1 MHPERIAVAT
11 AVIPAAGRGARLD
24 RPLTPKPLVDVG
36 GQPLLVRLLNQLA
49 AVGVTRAIV
58 IVGHEGKRV
67 ARGLSHHPRV
77 ELELEL
83 VEAPN
88 WEEGLATSVLAAAG
102 RVSGPFFLAMADHYF
117 DDELVRR
124 MSRPAPREGSVS
136 ALVETDLGRV
146 ADVSSAVKVRLEG
159 RSVSAFGRKL
169 DGADAIDAGLFV
181 AWPNLFDALSAAR
194 AVSPRAE
201 LADGLQLLGQQGLVE
216 AVTTDGRLWADID
229 TPASVVQAEMR
240 IRHARRFSAGAR
252 PSAPTPV
259 GNKYRFVTGHPVTTE
274 ITVGRG
280 TATELERFAVQ
291 IPAESGTSPLFVFT
305 DETVN
310 RLYGDRFMSCLE
322 RLGYQ
327 AHRIVTPDGEGAKS
341 MESFN
346 RLVEEVLALGIDERS
361 VLISLGGGVVC
372 NVCGF
377 IASTLY
383 RGIGLIHVPTTLM
396 AQCDAAI
403 SHKQG
408 INGVRGKNLVGSYY
422 APTQIVVDV
431 DLLASLEP
439 RRIADGMSE
448 IIKHGLGQD
457 EKLLEKL
464 LSHSGDHR
472 DPLFLQAVVERNI
485 QLKCAL
491 TSDDPKEHGP
501 GMVLMYGHTAGH
513 AVEWLSGYELS
524 HGESVAIGM
533 MVAARV
539 SRILGGCSD
548 ELVSAHE
555 RVLTKYGLPRHVP
568 AEISTPDILEAM
580 RYGKRYL
587 TEGFRMCLLA
597 DVGKLW
603 SVDGDTAIPVSEPV
617 LVQAID
623 ACRAPGGG
631 A

>member
-1 MHPERIAVAT
+1 MQSERIAVAT

-36 GQPLLVRLLNQLA
+36 GEPLLVRLLGQLA

-58 IVGHEGKRV
+58 IVGHDAKRV
-67 ARGLSHHPRV
+67 MRGLAHHPRV
-77 ELELEL
+77 ELALEF
-83 VEAPN
+83 VEEPR

-102 RVSGPFFLAMADHYF
+102 RVNGPFFLAMADHYF
-117 DDELVRR
+117 DDELLKR
-124 MSRPAPREGSVS
+124 MSRPAPQPGSVS

-146 ADVSSAVKVRLEG
+146 ADTSSAVKVRLEG
-159 RSVSAFGRKL
+159 RTVSTFGRGIDAA
-169 DGADAIDAGLFV
+169 DGIDAGLFV
-181 AWPNLFDALSAAR
+181 AWPNLFEALAEAR
-194 AVSPRAE
+194 AQNSRAE
-201 LADGLQLLGQQGLVE
+201 LADGLTLLGQRGLVE
-216 AVTTDGRLWADID
+216 AVTTDGKLWADID
-229 TPASVVQAEMR
+229 TPSAVVQTEMR
-240 IRHARRFSAGAR
+240 IRHARRFS
-252 PSAPTPV
+252 TPPRAASPALA
-259 GNKYRFVTGHPVTTE
+259 GNKYSFVTGHPTTTE
-274 ITVGRG
+274 ITVARG
-280 TATELERFAVQ
+280 AATDLERFAVQ
-291 IPAESGTSPLFVFT
+291 IPAESRTSPLFVFT

-310 RLYGDRFMSCLE
+310 RLYGDSFLGCLQ

-327 AHRIVTPDGEGAKS
+327 AHRIVTPDGESAKS

-408 INGVRGKNLVGSYY
+408 INGMRGKNLVGSYY
-422 APTQIVVDV
+422 GPSQIVVDV
-431 DLLASLEP
+431 DLLATLEP

-448 IIKHGLGQD
+448 IIKHGLGED
-457 EKLLEKL
+457 EKLFDKL
-464 LSHSGDHR
+464 MAYAGDHR
-472 DPLFLQAVVERNI
+472 DPQFLEAVVERNI

-491 TSDDPKEHGP
+491 TSNDPKELGP

-524 HGESVAIGM
+524 HGEAVAIGM

-548 ELVSAHE
+548 GLVTAHE
-555 RVLTKYGLPRHVP
+555 QVLGKYGLPRHVP
-568 AEISTPDILEAM
+568 ASISTPDILEAM

-603 SVDGDTAIPVSEPV
+603 SVDGDTVIPVSEPV
-617 LVQAID
+617 LIQALD
-623 ACRAPGGG
+623 ACREGGVS
-631 A
+631 

>member
-1 MHPERIAVAT
+1 MHSERITVAT

-36 GQPLLVRLLNQLA
+36 GEPLLVRLLGQLA

-58 IVGHEGKRV
+58 IVGHDAKRV
-67 ARGLSHHPRV
+67 MRGLAHHPRV
-77 ELELEL
+77 ELELEF
-83 VEAPN
+83 VEEPR

-102 RVSGPFFLAMADHYF
+102 RVTGPFFLAMADHYF
-117 DDELVRR
+117 DDELLRR
-124 MSRPAPREGSVS
+124 MSRPAPQQGSVS
-136 ALVETDLGRV
+136 ALIETDLGRV
-146 ADVSSAVKVRLEG
+146 ADTSSAVKVRLEG
-159 RSVSAFGRKL
+159 RTVSTFGRGL
-169 DGADAIDAGLFV
+169 EAPDGIDAGLFV

-194 AVSPRAE
+194 AKNPRAE
-201 LADGLQLLGQQGLVE
+201 LLDGLTLLGQQGLVE
-216 AVTTDGRLWADID
+216 AVTSDGKLWADID
-229 TPASVVQAEMR
+229 TPAAVVQTEMR
-240 IRHARRFSAGAR
+240 IRHARRFST
-252 PSAPTPV
+252 APRAAAAALS
-259 GNKYRFVTGHPVTTE
+259 GNKYSFVTGHAVTTE
-274 ITVGRG
+274 INVGRG
-280 TATELERFAVQ
+280 TATEVERFAVQ
-291 IPAESGTSPLFVFT
+291 IPAESRTSPLFVFT

-310 RLYGDRFMSCLE
+310 RLYGDKFMSCLE

-327 AHRIVTPDGEGAKS
+327 AHRIVTPDGESAKS
-341 MESFN
+341 MDSFN
-346 RLVEEVLALGIDERS
+346 RLVEEVLSLGIDERS

-408 INGVRGKNLVGSYY
+408 INGMRGKNLVGSYY
-422 APTQIVVDV
+422 APSQIVVDV
-431 DLLASLEP
+431 DLLATLEP

-448 IIKHGLGQD
+448 IIKHGLGED
-457 EKLLEKL
+457 TALFDKLV
-464 LSHSGDHR
+464 SYSGDHR
-472 DPLFLQAVVERNI
+472 EPAFLEAVVERNI

-491 TSDDPKEHGP
+491 TSNDPKELGP

-524 HGESVAIGM
+524 HGEAVAIGM

-539 SRILGGCSD
+539 SRILGGCTD
-548 ELVSAHE
+548 DLVVAHD
-555 RVLTKYGLPRHVP
+555 RVMAKYGLPRHIP
-568 AEISTPDILEAM
+568 ANISTPDILEAM

-603 SVDGDTAIPVSEPV
+603 SVDGDTVIPVSEPV
-617 LVQAID
+617 LIQALD
-623 ACRAPGGG
+623 ACREG
-631 A
+631 ASN

>member
-1 MHPERIAVAT
+1 MQPERIAVAT

-36 GQPLLVRLLNQLA
+36 GEPLLVRLLGQLA
-49 AVGVTRAIV
+49 AVGVTRAVV
-58 IVGHEGKRV
+58 IVGHDGKRV
-67 ARGLSHHPRV
+67 MRNLAHHPRV
-77 ELELEL
+77 ELELEF
-83 VEAPN
+83 VEEPR
-88 WEEGLATSVLAAAG
+88 WEDGLATSVLAAAG
-102 RVSGPFFLAMADHYF
+102 RVNGPFFLAMADHYF

-124 MSRPAPREGSVS
+124 LSRPAPRQGSVS
-136 ALVETDLGRV
+136 ALIETDLGRV
-146 ADVSSAVKVRLEG
+146 TDTSSAVKVRLEG
-159 RSVSAFGRKL
+159 RTVSAFGRGL
-169 DGADAIDAGLFV
+169 EAPDGIDAGLFV

-194 AVSPRAE
+194 SANARAE
-201 LADGLQLLGQQGLVE
+201 LADGLHVLGQQGLVE
-216 AVTTDGRLWADID
+216 AVTTDGKLWADID
-229 TPASVVQAEMR
+229 TPAAVVQTEMR
-240 IRHARRFSAGAR
+240 IRHARRFSTGPRVATAAPAG
-252 PSAPTPV
+252 
-259 GNKYRFVTGHPVTTE
+259 KQYRFTTGHAVTTE
-274 ITVGRG
+274 ISVQRG
-280 TATELERFAVQ
+280 AATQLERFAVQ
-291 IPAESGTSPLFVFT
+291 IPAESRTSPLFVFS

-327 AHRIVTPDGEGAKS
+327 AHRVVMPDGEAAKS
-341 MESFN
+341 MESFTS
-346 RLVEEVLALGIDERS
+346 LVEEVLAKGIDERS

-408 INGVRGKNLVGSYY
+408 INGLRGKNLVGSYY

-431 DLLASLEP
+431 DVLASLEP
-439 RRIADGMSE
+439 RRIADGMAE
-448 IIKHGLGQD
+448 IIKHGLGED
-457 EKLLEKL
+457 EQLLDKL
-464 LSHSGDHR
+464 LSYAGDHR
-472 DPLFLQAVVERNI
+472 DPAFLEAVVERNI

-491 TSDDPKEHGP
+491 TSNDPKELGP
-501 GMVLMYGHTAGH
+501 GMVLMYGHTCGH

-524 HGESVAIGM
+524 HGEAVAIGM

-548 ELVSAHE
+548 ELVDAHE
-555 RVLTKYGLPRHVP
+555 RVLSKYGLPRHIP
-568 AEISTPDILEAM
+568 AAISTPDILDAM

-597 DVGKLW
+597 APGKLW
-603 SVDGDTAIPVSEPV
+603 SVDDDTAIPVSEAV

-623 ACRAPGGG
+623 ACREGG
-631 A
+631 AA

>member
-1 MHPERIAVAT
+1 MQSERTAVAT

-36 GQPLLVRLLNQLA
+36 GEPLLVRLLGQLA

-58 IVGHEGKRV
+58 VVGHDAKRV
-67 ARGLSHHPRV
+67 MRGLAHHPRV
-77 ELELEL
+77 ELELEF
-83 VEAPN
+83 VEEPR

-102 RVSGPFFLAMADHYF
+102 RVTGPFFLAMADHYF
-117 DDELVRR
+117 DDELLKR
-124 MSRPAPREGSVS
+124 MSRPAPQPGSVS
-136 ALVETDLGRV
+136 ALVETDLARV
-146 ADVSSAVKVRLEG
+146 ADTSSAVKVRLEG
-159 RSVSAFGRKL
+159 RSVSAFGRGIDAA
-169 DGADAIDAGLFV
+169 DGIDAGLFV
-181 AWPNLFDALSAAR
+181 AWPNLFEALAEAR
-194 AVSPRAE
+194 AKNSRAE
-201 LADGLQLLGQQGLVE
+201 LADGLTLLGQRGLVE
-216 AVTTDGRLWADID
+216 AVTTDGKLWADID
-229 TPASVVQAEMR
+229 TPAAVVQTEMR
-240 IRHARRFSAGAR
+240 IRHARRFSTPPRAAT
-252 PSAPTPV
+252 PTLAA
-259 GNKYRFVTGHPVTTE
+259 NKYSFVTGHPTTTE
-274 ITVGRG
+274 ITVARG
-280 TATELERFAVQ
+280 AATVLERFAVQ
-291 IPAESGTSPLFVFT
+291 IPAESRTSPLFVFT

-310 RLYGDRFMSCLE
+310 RLYGDSFLGCLE

-327 AHRIVTPDGEGAKS
+327 AHRIVTPDGESAKS
-341 MESFN
+341 MESYN

-408 INGVRGKNLVGSYY
+408 INGMRGKNLVGSYY
-422 APTQIVVDV
+422 GPTQIVVDV
-431 DLLASLEP
+431 DLLATLEP

-448 IIKHGLGQD
+448 IIKHGLGEDQ
-457 EKLLEKL
+457 KLFDKL
-464 LSHSGDHR
+464 MSYTGDHR
-472 DPLFLQAVVERNI
+472 DPQFLEAVVERNI

-491 TSDDPKEHGP
+491 TSNDPKELGP

-524 HGESVAIGM
+524 HGEAVAIGM

-548 ELVSAHE
+548 SLVNAHE
-555 RVLTKYGLPRHVP
+555 QVLAKYGLPRHIP
-568 AEISTPDILEAM
+568 ASISTPDILEAM

-597 DVGKLW
+597 DIGQLW
-603 SVDGDTAIPVSEPV
+603 SVDDDTVIPVSEPV
-617 LVQAID
+617 LIQALD
-623 ACRAPGGG
+623 ACREGG
-631 A
+631 AP